1 MLLGVFAVVHTTAS
15 APATSPDDQKY
26 DEFFKKYTA
35 RYFGN
40 SADWR
45 VFKAQAIV
53 ESGLRPT
60 VVSPD
65 IQEGLEAGMG
75 RRDRRPREGR
85 VRRREGRPPRKDQA
99 EAGRGG
105 D

>member
-1 MLLGVFAVVHTTAS
+1 VLLGVFAVVHTTAS

-65 IQEGLEAGMG
+65 KLKTFSTDSRRAGSRNG
-75 RRDRRPREGR
+75 AARSST
-85 VRRREGRPPRKDQA
+85 A
-99 EAGRGG
+99 
-105 D
+105 